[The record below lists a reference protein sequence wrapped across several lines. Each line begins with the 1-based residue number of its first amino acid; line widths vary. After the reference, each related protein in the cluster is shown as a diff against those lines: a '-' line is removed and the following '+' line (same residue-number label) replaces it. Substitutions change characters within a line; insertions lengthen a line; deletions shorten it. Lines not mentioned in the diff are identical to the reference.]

1 MSEGVVVFGVYRS
14 FESVCNMHLL
24 DEVTTCKSSF
34 VKYRFIKFTIAIS
47 IAYEYLVVK
56 SHLILGFTWSYKHG

>member
-1 MSEGVVVFGVYRS
+1 
-14 FESVCNMHLL
+14 MHLL

-34 VKYRFIKFTIAIS
+34 VKYRFIKFTIAIN